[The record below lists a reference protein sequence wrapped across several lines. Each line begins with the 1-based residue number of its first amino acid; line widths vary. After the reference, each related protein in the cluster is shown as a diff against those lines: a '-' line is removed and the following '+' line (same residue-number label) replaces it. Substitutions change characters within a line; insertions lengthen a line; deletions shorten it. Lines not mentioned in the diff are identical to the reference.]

1 MHWGGKLILCS
12 SALALTA
19 CAADSGE
26 LNIRPIAD
34 PLAKANKSGNPMVV
48 EGRNLLALGSV
59 GLAVEAFRKAQ
70 RERPYDIEAI
80 AGLAE
85 CYEQM
90 GRYDLSRSKYEEAL
104 AIAPNNPVLLN
115 TFAASLERQ
124 GLRKEAQGLR
134 AEAAEAEAASVIVL
148 AASAAEAA
156 SAEAVVPKPVA
167 AKQVARVVTRAPPQ
181 TPKVEVTQLAP
192 QALKMQVTAPT
203 SPAPKVQV
211 ASTAV
216 PKVQV
221 AATTP
226 KPQSLPPEPT
236 GVTTW
241 TFEPSE
247 VAAADLAPVDSAKP
261 IAANSVT
268 IEVADIEPG
277 PRSAPAP
284 QIAQPPMKLPTI
296 HALSRTNVVASSQP
310 RLERLSLGEV
320 ALVTS
325 GGPIWRPQVVAKS
338 RQSVTVQFIPLRPA
352 PAIANVRVLNAARRQ
367 GIAAKTREVLL
378 DRGWRKIEIGD
389 APAVRESSL
398 VLYPAH
404 RQALG
409 RSLAAQFGFRS
420 AISNDSKELVVLIGR
435 DAAIR
440 TGRRSRA

>member
-1 MHWGGKLILCS
+1 V
-12 SALALTA
+12 
-19 CAADSGE
+19 ADSGE

-156 SAEAVVPKPVA
+156 SAEAVAPKPVA
-167 AKQVARVVTRAPPQ
+167 AKQVARVVTP
-181 TPKVEVTQLAP
+181 
-192 QALKMQVTAPT
+192 APT